1 MQLRITSAQQKIDQC
16 WVLNWWN
23 NLSVN
28 KECQFSEHSIFF
40 LQKIRETALLNSMI
54 YNQTHSRYG
63 KCTCRYIL
71 HLTKIWPFQINT
83 RCTELHILYDSI
95 RFVKWTTENV
105 VFFILKSHTLI
116 VLNITYSFPIILFV
130 AIHHNSKDYAEV

>member
-1 MQLRITSAQQKIDQC
+1 MPPLIYNVHVHFLKS
-16 WVLNWWN
+16 VHWN
-23 NLSVN
+23 ATENN
-28 KECQFSEHSIFF
+28 ICATKDRSIF

-95 RFVKWTTENV
+95 KFVKWTTENV
-105 VFFILKSHTLI
+105 VFFTLKSHTLI

-130 AIHHNSKDYAEV
+130 AIYHNSKDYAEV